1 MTGYLLLC
9 CVEMKYEGQAGNRS
23 EIAFRWLVN
32 VGMRVVSA
40 RNGTIGDRI
49 GTYRKTS
56 SNIKK
61 VYRMYKMIK

>member
-1 MTGYLLLC
+1 
-9 CVEMKYEGQAGNRS
+9 MKYEGPAGNRS

-40 RNGTIGDRI
+40 RNGTTGDKI

-61 VYRMYKMIK
+61 KVYRMYKMIK